1 VSAIPGLK
9 GCIGA
14 TSTLRRANLS
24 EKEMR
29 DFADCVRA
37 TLGNTSHSAI
47 TSTAVPTIFTL
58 FREGEFELL
67 KSFGIEL
74 KQVLHAEQ
82 EYRIEAPLSYGE
94 EIRYATTL
102 SAVAEKKGKDAHL
115 AFLVFETPFE
125 RVSDSVRL
133 GFAKSTIVYREPKS
147 GDA

>member
-1 VSAIPGLK
+1 VSAVPGLK
-9 GCIGA
+9 ARIGA

-37 TLGNTSHSAI
+37 TLGNTSHSPI
-47 TSTAVPTIFTL
+47 QSTAVPTIFTL
-58 FREGEFELL
+58 FRDGEFELL
-67 KSFGIEL
+67 SQFGIEL

-82 EYRIEAPLSYGE
+82 EYQIESPLSFGE

-102 SAVAEKKGKDAHL
+102 SAVAEKKGKEAHL

-125 RVSDSVRL
+125 RVSDSLRI
-133 GFAKSTIVYREPKS
+133 GFAKSTIVYREPVS